1 VALTRAIYHCTVVVP
16 TGTMDRFDYDTGL
29 YWLLYGHLNNSE
41 ALLSTATSE
50 VAKKAKITSED
61 RTQIFNQELASL
73 VVLSQ
78 GNMSCE
84 PLPEI
89 IDELKVSLDQTIKV
103 KPPRLFKTIPPK
115 PQRVDSF
122 SSLSSDNHYETP
134 DYDGDWGS
142 NPNFTPDYN
151 QFPAGKLAGVCLHK
165 VLEELDFKASLESQ
179 SDKIKSTLVASGF
192 NDLHFNA
199 AIQLLNNTLNTPLQL
214 GKELKLSI
222 IDKEQRLDELEF
234 YFPINYLNVRK
245 LQQVLNDYTPESK
258 AFQRQAIQRLKF
270 QDVQG
275 FMKGFIDLIFEYK
288 GRYYIV
294 DYKSNRLAD
303 TPSEY
308 TKERMEE
315 TIGESHYYLQY
326 LIYCV
331 ALQRYLKMR
340 LADQYDY
347 NSHFGGVFYLF
358 LRGMQPHSNSS
369 TGIYSTRPKAEFINA
384 LDDVF
389 SGVTY

>member
-1 VALTRAIYHCTVVVP
+1 
-16 TGTMDRFDYDTGL
+16 
-29 YWLLYGHLNNSE
+29 
-41 ALLSTATSE
+41 
-50 VAKKAKITSED
+50 
-61 RTQIFNQELASL
+61 
-73 VVLSQ
+73 
-78 GNMSCE
+78 
-84 PLPEI
+84 
-89 IDELKVSLDQTIKV
+89 
-103 KPPRLFKTIPPK
+103 
-115 PQRVDSF
+115 
-122 SSLSSDNHYETP
+122 
-134 DYDGDWGS
+134 
-142 NPNFTPDYN
+142 
-151 QFPAGKLAGVCLHK
+151 
-165 VLEELDFKASLESQ
+165 
-179 SDKIKSTLVASGF
+179 
-192 NDLHFNA
+192 
-199 AIQLLNNTLNTPLQL
+199 LQL

-308 TKERMEE
+308 TKELMEE